1 VAEPDPAP
9 EPVAAEPKPPE
20 PGPAAAVFS
29 YDEADP
35 WEREELA
42 SEPAPSSAA
51 APATEVLPPT
61 PADSAETAISL
72 AVSEDPQPTGETAN
86 PTLDDMRRTWPA
98 VIELVR
104 GGNAMLAVLLESAKP
119 TEVTERELVLC
130 FPAEAAF
137 YKRKAEQDDYRRAA
151 AEAVRNVTGTSLAL
165 RFELSEPHDETSEP
179 EAEVAVT
186 PMSDDELVRKF
197 VEEFGAE
204 EILQDDQEQES

>member
-1 VAEPDPAP
+1 MV
-9 EPVAAEPKPPE
+9 K
-20 PGPAAAVFS
+20 
-29 YDEADP
+29 
-35 WEREELA
+35 
-42 SEPAPSSAA
+42 
-51 APATEVLPPT
+51 
-61 PADSAETAISL
+61 
-72 AVSEDPQPTGETAN
+72 
-86 PTLDDMRRTWPA
+86 MWPA

-179 EAEVAVT
+179 EAEVEVT